1 MDNHSSVPWASA
13 ASVTC
18 LSLDAKCHS
27 SSSSS
32 SSKSATSS
40 ISAIPQEETQTMR
53 HIAHTQRCLS
63 RLTSLVALLLIVLP
77 MVFSPAHSCGPG
89 RGLGRHRA
97 RNLYPL
103 VLKQTIPNL
112 SEYTNSASGPLEG
125 VIRRDS
131 PKFKDLV
138 PNYNRDIL
146 FRDEEGTGA
155 DRLMSKVRKTLK
167 HPKLVTKFVIHHW
180 ESFAYRNH
188 CDKVT

>member
-1 MDNHSSVPWASA
+1 MDNSSSVPWASA

-27 SSSSS
+27 SSS
-32 SSKSATSS
+32 KATTSS
-40 ISAIPQEETQTMR
+40 ISASPEAQTMR

-63 RLTSLVALLLIVLP
+63 RLTSLVALLLLVLP
-77 MVFSPAHSCGPG
+77 MNFTPAHSCGPG

-112 SEYTNSASGPLEG
+112 SEYTNSASGPVEG
-125 VIRRDS
+125 EIRRDS

-155 DRLMSKVRKTLK
+155 DRLMSKVRTFFNISLGNFR
-167 HPKLVTKFVIHHW
+167 LYGGF
-180 ESFAYRNH
+180 F
-188 CDKVT
+188 

>member
-1 MDNHSSVPWASA
+1 MDNSDCVPWASA

-32 SSKSATSS
+32 SSSS
-40 ISAIPQEETQTMR
+40 PAPESQNMR
-53 HIAHTQRCLS
+53 HIAHTQRCAS
-63 RLTSLVALLLIVLP
+63 RLTTLLAVLLLVLP
-77 MVFSPAHSCGPG
+77 LSFTPAHSCGPG
-89 RGLGRHRA
+89 RGLGRRRE

-112 SEYTNSASGPLEG
+112 SEYQNGASGPLEG
-125 VIRRDS
+125 AIRRDS

-155 DRLMSKVRKTLK
+155 DRFMSKVSCTEFYWSPIR
-167 HPKLVTKFVIHHW
+167 HVC
-180 ESFAYRNH
+180 S
-188 CDKVT
+188 